1 LLLLDG
7 GYRMNGEYRPD
18 PDALLARVQAEERQK
33 ARGKLKIFLG
43 YAAGVGKTYAMLEA
57 AQSRKAENLDLVVAV
72 VETHGRAETEVLL
85 QGLEIIPR
93 REVEYRG
100 VKLSEMDLDAVLTR
114 KPQLALVDELAHTNA
129 AGSRHLKRWQ
139 DVEELLNS
147 GIDVYTTLNI
157 QHLESFR
164 DIIGQVTGVIQRETI
179 PDRVLDGATEI
190 EVVDLPPEE
199 LLQRL
204 REGKV
209 YIPEQA
215 ARAMEGFFESGNL
228 IALREITLRR
238 ATNKVDEEMRQYLE
252 TYGTR
257 GLWPAGERLLVC
269 ISGSPNSERLIRTAR
284 RLAEELKAEWSALYV
299 ETAENDKL
307 TQENRERIWRELR
320 LAESLGAKEVVTLK
334 EDYAPDAVIDY
345 VRKHKITKV
354 IVGRPTR
361 PRWREWLRGSFVD
374 QILRRSKEIDVYV
387 VSEESVKKEERIPP
401 QSAKVPWRSYL
412 TSLLLV
418 AGATLISEIAGKFLS
433 PTNMIMFYLLAVV
446 VAALRLG
453 FRPALFT
460 ALMGVLAF
468 DFFLV
473 VPYYSF
479 AVADTQYLITFAGLF
494 TVGAVIS
501 TLVAR
506 ARRQTETLR
515 VREAQTT
522 TLYALSRDLAS
533 AVGLSDILNAV
544 IRHVSETIDA
554 QIAILLP
561 EGESLNLRASSSG
574 FSLGEKEKSV
584 ALWAFRNGQMAGRG
598 TDTLSS
604 AELLYN
610 PLQTGGRIVGVMGM
624 KLRDSDEGLA
634 PERRRLL
641 EAFSSQ
647 AALAIER
654 VNWAQKAEQAQ
665 LLQAAEKLERS
676 LLNSISHDLRT
687 PLSSI
692 TGALSSLRDE
702 GNFPDGQS
710 RRELIDLAWE
720 EAGRMDRFVSNLLDI
735 TRLEAGALKLKKEP
749 YDVQDLLGSSLGSLE
764 PRLKERKIKIDIP
777 ANLPLIPM
785 DSVLMAQVLMN
796 LLDNALKY
804 SPPDGMVEIAARIRD
819 NLLEIEVAD
828 QGPGIPEEYLPK
840 VFNKFFRLSRTEEV
854 SGTGLGLAISKGI
867 VEAHEGKIWAE
878 NRPGGG
884 SKIVF
889 TLPLTISGMESKFQA
904 VDERT

>member
-1 LLLLDG
+1 
-7 GYRMNGEYRPD
+7 MNEESRPD
-18 PDALLARVQAEERQK
+18 PDALLARVEAEERQK
-33 ARGKLKIFLG
+33 AQGKLKIFLG
-43 YAAGVGKTYAMLEA
+43 YAAGVGKTYSMLEMA
-57 AQSRKAENLDLVVAV
+57 HSRKAESVDVVIAV
-72 VETHGRAETEVLL
+72 VEPHGRAETEALL
-85 QGLEIIPR
+85 QGLEVIPR
-93 REVEYRG
+93 KQVDYRG
-100 VKLSEMDLDAVLTR
+100 VKLTEMDLDAVLAR
-114 KPQLALVDELAHTNA
+114 KPQLALVDEHAHTNA
-129 AGSRHLKRWQ
+129 PGSRHAKRWQ
-139 DVEELLNS
+139 DIEELLNA

-157 QHLESFR
+157 QHLDSFR
-164 DIIGQVTGVIQRETI
+164 DIIGQITGVIQRETV
-179 PDRVLDGATEI
+179 PDRVLDEAAEI

-215 ARAMEGFFESGNL
+215 ARAVENFFESGNL

-238 ATNKVDEEMRQYLE
+238 AANRVDEQMREYLL
-252 TYGTR
+252 TYPTT
-257 GLWPAGERLLVC
+257 GLWPVAERLLVC
-269 ISGSPNSERLIRTAR
+269 ISGSPNSEHLIRTAR
-284 RLAEELKAEWSALYV
+284 RMAEELKTEWYALYV

-334 EDYAPDAVIDY
+334 ADSATDSVIDY
-345 VRKHKITKV
+345 ARKQKITKV

-374 QILRRSKEIDVYV
+374 QILRRSKDIDVYV
-387 VSEESVKKEERIPP
+387 VSEAEIAKKGKPP
-401 QSAKVPWRSYL
+401 QPQTSKGSWRSYL

-418 AGATLISEIAGKFLS
+418 AGATGVSEIAIGFLS

-453 FRPALFT
+453 FRPALLT
-460 ALMGVLAF
+460 ALLGVLAF

-473 VPYYSF
+473 PPYLSF
-479 AVADTQYLITFAGLF
+479 AVTDTQYFITFVGLF

-506 ARRQTETLR
+506 ARRQTETIR
-515 VREAQTT
+515 IREGQTT

-533 AVGLSDILNAV
+533 AVGLNEILNAV
-544 IRHVSETIDA
+544 IHHVSETLNA

-561 EGESLNLRASSSG
+561 EGESLEVQASSTG
-574 FSLGEKEKSV
+574 FSLGEKQKSV
-584 ALWAFRNGQMAGRG
+584 AVWTFRNGQMAGKG

-604 AELLYN
+604 DELLYI
-610 PLQTGGRIVGVMGM
+610 PLETGGRVVGVMGM
-624 KLRDSDEGLA
+624 KLRNSDEGLA
-634 PERRRLL
+634 PESRRLL
-641 EAFSSQ
+641 EAFASQ
-647 AALAIER
+647 AALAVER
-654 VNWAQKAEQAQ
+654 AYLAQKAEQAQ
-665 LLQAAEKLERS
+665 LLQATERLERA

-692 TGALSSLRDE
+692 TGALSSLREE
-702 GNFPDGQS
+702 GNSLGMGS
-710 RRELIDLAWE
+710 RRELMDLAWE
-720 EAGRMDRFVSNLLDI
+720 EAGRMNRFISNLLDI
-735 TRLEAGALKLKKEP
+735 TRLEAGALKIKREP
-749 YDVQDLLGSSLGSLE
+749 YDVQDLLGSCLASLE
-764 PRLKERKIKIDIP
+764 PRLKAKQLKINLP
-777 ANLPLIPM
+777 PNLPLIPM
-785 DSVLMAQVLMN
+785 DSVLLAQVLIN

-804 SPPDGMVEIAARIRD
+804 SPLDGTIEVSAQIRE
-819 NLLEIEVAD
+819 NRLEIEVAD
-828 QGPGIPEEYLPK
+828 QGPGIPEEHLTQ

-867 VEAHEGKIWAE
+867 IEAHGGKIWAE

-889 TLPLTISGMESKFQA
+889 TLPLTLSGTESKSQTLGQ
-904 VDERT
+904 RT